1 MYVHFSNFVYI
12 IYYYTAVPNMHVQQD
27 VQGYNLH

>member
-1 MYVHFSNFVYI
+1 MYICMYVHFSNCVYM
-12 IYYYTAVPNMHVQQD
+12 IYYYTAVPNMD